1 MSDQPSAPIP
11 QIQADKP
18 VVSDLHVFLRRLIHH
33 KTAWRAFTSV
43 LRGVGKFFTWY
54 HGWITAIDKMH
65 LITEN
70 PTTATKLRH
79 DNWCHFRRVA
89 SWISVATIT
98 LLMIVL
104 WVNFGGIG
112 MTLLG
117 LATAGGLGA
126 WGHPRDKG
134 VMVEKDAVAVRPAV
148 NGDTARQIVAAAT
161 TGMKADDW
169 QKIRVLGPGVV
180 WDSRHVWWAI
190 RLQMPGVIAG
200 SAVVKAKEGIMAA
213 LGVGPSQLDIKV
225 HPQNNSVITLMGTET
240 DPYARPSAQTPFM
253 TAEQLS
259 IWEPIPI
266 AQDKRDGQVVVSLV
280 MTGWIVGAIP
290 RMGKTNLM
298 CLLALAVALDPDA
311 DLAVFDFK
319 GGADWRMFT
328 DIAIQSGIGRT
339 PAVYANL
346 MKHLNAMQD
355 EIQRRG
361 ELLSELAEEDHER
374 VPNGQ
379 LTKELSQ
386 DPGLSLQPIITFIDE
401 IQWAFKHPKYGK
413 DIINL
418 VEDIAKTG
426 QYVGIW
432 LVVGTQRP
440 DVESIPSQV
449 RDVLGTRAAG
459 YCTSRHSSE
468 TILGSAAYQEGW
480 DAARL
485 PRTAGV
491 FILYGADDTETLVEA
506 QDVRVHRCDLM
517 QRRMVATRA
526 RDLREK
532 LGRLPHQR
540 RAELAVEEPVL
551 LRICREIQGDEPYV
565 LSEIVLAKVN
575 AREEYTTEQ
584 WTQRGLGTTLRKL
597 GYPSFNNHKDGL
609 RGRSCYNFRVPAAW
623 NED

>member
-1 MSDQPSAPIP
+1 MSQPN
-11 QIQADKP
+11 IQAEKKP
-18 VVSDLHVFLRRLIHH
+18 VSDLHVFLRRLVHH
-33 KTAWRAFTSV
+33 KTAWRAFTAI

-54 HGWITAIDKMH
+54 HGWITAVDKAH
-65 LITEN
+65 LIGDN
-70 PTTATKLRH
+70 ATTATRIRH
-79 DNWCHFRRVA
+79 DNWCHFRRAV
-89 SWISVATIT
+89 SWVTVLVGTGFLIFCWAAFGMFGMS
-98 LLMIVL
+98 LLA
-104 WVNFGGIG
+104 
-112 MTLLG
+112 

-126 WGHPRDKG
+126 WGRPKESG
-134 VMVEKDAVAVRPAV
+134 VLVEKEAVPVRPVV

-190 RLQMPGVIAG
+190 RLQMPGVVPG

-225 HPQNNSVITLMGTET
+225 HPQNNSVITLMGTDI
-240 DPYARPSAQTPFM
+240 DPYSRPPAQTPFM
-253 TAEQLS
+253 TAEQIS
-259 IWEPIPI
+259 IWNPIPI
-266 AQDKRDGQVVVSLV
+266 AQDKRDNPVVVSLV

-319 GGADWRMFT
+319 GGADWRMFI
-328 DIAIQSGIGRT
+328 DLAIQCGIGRS

-346 MKHLNAMQD
+346 IKHLKAMQD
-355 EIQRRG
+355 EIARRG
-361 ELLSELAEEDHER
+361 ELLSELADEDHER

-379 LTKELSQ
+379 LTKDLAQ
-386 DPGLSLQPIITFIDE
+386 DPALSLQPIITFIDE
-401 IQWAFKHPKYGK
+401 IQWAFKHPKYGRE
-413 DIINL
+413 IVNL

-440 DVESIPSQV
+440 DVDSVPSQV

-506 QDVRVHRCDLM
+506 QDVRVHRCDLA
-517 QRRMVATRA
+517 QRRMVAMRA

-532 LGRLPHQR
+532 LMRLPHQR
-540 RAELAVEEPVL
+540 REALAVEEPVL
-551 LRICREIQGDEPYV
+551 LRVCREIQGDEPYV
-565 LSEIVLAKVN
+565 LAETVLAKVN

-584 WTQRGLGTTLRKL
+584 WSQRGLGITLRKL
-597 GYPSFNNHKDGL
+597 GYGSFPNYKDGL
-609 RGRSCYNFRVPAAW
+609 RGRNCYNFRIEPKF
-623 NED
+623 D